1 MCIISDL
8 QHGPAIQPPFSDLRT
23 LSFFKVLSNSF
34 HLAALWLTVPLAA
47 ANDFVFSFQSKKE
60 PAVRWELF
68 PFPVTKNKTH
78 QHHSLFY
85 RSVLTS
91 KVSPLTCAVQVLA
104 SFTYSVIV
112 INQLLSL
119 TYIQLV
125 LRAKFLYLLFTSS
138 SLSYANIHTPT
149 LTPHLPRLSAQ
160 SLSSPAKPNFL
171 IEVSFLLFGLHA
183 LILWYMCLYN
193 PVRADMTL
201 LMPHAQ
207 LSFSYFPNIIISNNI
222 MLIELLI
229 VNTIT

>member
-34 HLAALWLTVPLAA
+34 HLAALWPTVPLLQQMTLCSPSK
-47 ANDFVFSFQSKKE
+47 ANRSQPLDGNS
-60 PAVRWELF
+60 

-78 QHHSLFY
+78 QHHPLFY
-85 RSVLTS
+85 GSVLTS
-91 KVSPLTCAVQVLA
+91 KVSPLTWAVQVL
-104 SFTYSVIV
+104 SPFTYSVIV

-183 LILWYMCLYN
+183 LILCYMCLYS
-193 PVRADMTL
+193 PVGADMTL
-201 LMPHAQ
+201 LMPHSQ

-222 MLIELLI
+222 MLIKLLI